1 MQNLAAR
8 RRFPF
13 AIGLGILAIV
23 SLAVARLPEAFVS
36 GLERDS
42 RFSFSQATWIFRLFV
57 VAALLQAFYGGFG
70 QFRAERVQRGLER
83 DDRAAALPKEK
94 LVAIVARNATIAAL
108 IVLVYGI
115 VLLAL
120 TGLRGS
126 FWVFPLIA
134 LATGAWYYR
143 LVGDFTR
150 WLSFQP
156 DPAASRPAPAEWR
169 REPPDYCPPLA
180 RGLIDRS

>member
-1 MQNLAAR
+1 MQTLTAR

-13 AIGLGILAIV
+13 AIGLGVLAIV
-23 SLAVARLPEAFVS
+23 SVAVARLPEAFVS

-57 VAALLQAFYGGFG
+57 ISAVLQGLYGGFG
-70 QFRAERVQRGLER
+70 QFRVERVQKALAR
-83 DDRAAALPKEK
+83 DEKAAAFPKEK
-94 LVAIVARNATIAAL
+94 LIAIVARNAVVAAL

-126 FWVFPLIA
+126 FWVFPLVT
-134 LATGAWYYR
+134 LAAGAWYYR
-143 LVGDFTR
+143 LVGDVAR

-156 DPAASRPAPAEWR
+156 EPEPERPRSEWR

-180 RGLIDRS
+180 RGLVERR